1 MISSRILLAGLFC
14 LCPFSLAQKIEPDP
28 KHTLIIISTSDIHG
42 NLDKFPKLATLVKKY
57 RSKFPHVL
65 LMDSGDYFMGNPF
78 VDDWEK
84 PGLPITILMNK
95 LGYDAATIGNHD
107 MDYGQTALRD
117 HIKGMPGTKFVV
129 TNLSPSPPLENC
141 FLPYASIPIK
151 GTPISVGVIGL
162 VDMQTTD
169 ILKMD
174 GITWKLPNETDYK
187 GVMDRFRLHHNTINV
202 ILSHMGYDHD
212 LKMMKYSPN
221 IDVIL
226 GGHTHVMLPKGHL
239 RTGSLL
245 SHTGHKL
252 SYAGVTKIIFS
263 TDKKP
268 AVLSKSTEAV
278 SLDHLPDDPE
288 VKEIVRQ
295 FTSNPFF
302 NQQVAIAK
310 EENDQGGH
318 RTTDPDQIHG
328 SHGKGRRHAG
338 SLLRRLFLP
347 DHGRHQPKHHQH
359 IEGRSDIH
367 RRHGRLPVQQ
377 LQLSPAGRRLRRR
390 EIRTPGVNILPH
402 AAQGTGESP
411 AYPASHHSEDDILPV
426 NTENMP
432 EEMGHSSA
440 FRQAAASNTHAAPES
455 FSERH
460 FRSRETPASASFP
473 RPRFR
478 LRSFLR
484 QPCRNTGSG

>member
-310 EENDQGGH
+310 EEITHVTIGRYFCKAIQKAANADIAIYNRGGVRAKTH
-318 RTTDPDQIHG
+318 LSKGPSPSRT
-328 SHGKGRRHAG
+328 SMKWSRSGK
-338 SLLRRLFLP
+338 
-347 DHGRHQPKHHQH
+347 
-359 IEGRSDIH
+359 RS
-367 RRHGRLPVQQ
+367 
-377 LQLSPAGRRLRRR
+377 SPAK
-390 EIRTPGVNILPH
+390 
-402 AAQGTGESP
+402 
-411 AYPASHHSEDDILPV
+411 
-426 NTENMP
+426 
-432 EEMGHSSA
+432 
-440 FRQAAASNTHAAPES
+440 
-455 FSERH
+455 
-460 FRSRETPASASFP
+460 
-473 RPRFR
+473 
-478 LRSFLR
+478 
-484 QPCRNTGSG
+484 

>member
-14 LCPFSLAQKIEPDP
+14 LCPLSLAQKIEPDP

-129 TNLSPSPPLENC
+129 TNLSPSPVLENC
-141 FLPYASIPIK
+141 FLPYATIPIK

-174 GITWKLPNETDYK
+174 GITWKLPTEMDYK
-187 GVMDRFRLHHNTINV
+187 GIMDRFRLHHNTINI

-212 LKMMKYSPN
+212 LRMMKYSPN

-245 SHTGHKL
+245 SHTGHRL
-252 SYAGVTKIIFS
+252 SHAGVTKIIFS
-263 TDKKP
+263 TDEKP

-278 SLDHLPDDPE
+278 SLETLPDDPE
-288 VKEIVRQ
+288 VEAIVRQ

-302 NQQVAIAK
+302 NQQIAIAK
-310 EENDQGGH
+310 EEITHVTIGRYFCKAIQKAANADIAIYNRGGVRAKTH
-318 RTTDPDQIHG
+318 L
-328 SHGKGRRHAG
+328 SKGPVTIKDVYEMEPFRETVVTCKMTKA
-338 SLLRRLFLP
+338 
-347 DHGRHQPKHHQH
+347 D
-359 IEGRSDIH
+359 IE
-367 RRHGRLPVQQ
+367 Q
-377 LQLSPAGRRLRRR
+377 LILTKFMAPMERKAACWKFTVPASPTKSWTALTQASPA
-390 EIRTPGVNILPH
+390 H
-402 AAQGTGESP
+402 
-411 AYPASHHSEDDILPV
+411 
-426 NTENMP
+426 
-432 EEMGHSSA
+432 
-440 FRQAAASNTHAAPES
+440 
-455 FSERH
+455 
-460 FRSRETPASASFP
+460 
-473 RPRFR
+473 
-478 LRSFLR
+478 
-484 QPCRNTGSG
+484 

>member
-14 LCPFSLAQKIEPDP
+14 LCPLSLAQKIEPDP

-129 TNLSPSPPLENC
+129 TNLSPSPVLENC
-141 FLPYASIPIK
+141 FLPYAAIPIK

-174 GITWKLPNETDYK
+174 GITWKLPTEMDYK
-187 GVMDRFRLHHNTINV
+187 GIMDRFRLHHNTINI

-212 LKMMKYSPN
+212 LRMMKYSPN

-245 SHTGHKL
+245 SHTGHRL
-252 SYAGVTKIIFS
+252 SHAGVTKIIFS
-263 TDKKP
+263 TDEKP

-278 SLDHLPDDPE
+278 SLETLPDDPE
-288 VKEIVRQ
+288 VEAIVRQ

-302 NQQVAIAK
+302 NQQIAIAK
-310 EENDQGGH
+310 EEITHVTIGRYFCKAIQKAANADIAIYNRGGARAKTHLSKGPVTIKDVYEMEPFRETVVTCKMTKADIEQLILTKFMAPMEKEGGMLEVYSSGFSYQIMDGINPSITSTLRDGVVYTVAMGDYLCNNFNFPQQGEG
-318 RTTDPDQIHG
+318 TAA
-328 SHGKGRRHAG
+328 GKSG
-338 SLLRRLFLP
+338 
-347 DHGRHQPKHHQH
+347 
-359 IEGRSDIH
+359 
-367 RRHGRLPVQQ
+367 
-377 LQLSPAGRRLRRR
+377 
-390 EIRTPGVNILPH
+390 
-402 AAQGTGESP
+402 
-411 AYPASHHSEDDILPV
+411 
-426 NTENMP
+426 
-432 EEMGHSSA
+432 
-440 FRQAAASNTHAAPES
+440 RQALISYLTQLKELVNPPPTQLPIIRKTT
-455 FSERH
+455 FS
-460 FRSRETPASASFP
+460 
-473 RPRFR
+473 
-478 LRSFLR
+478 L
-484 QPCRNTGSG
+484 